1 MDCDRAKQTNENL
14 KHAAMESTFLLHKP
28 VVYGS
33 SLANGIF
40 LMILLFHIAAA
51 AIAPISA
58 IAAFTVKKGHRAHR
72 HSGQLFAGAMVV
84 VSLTGIILDIV
95 RLCFFVEE
103 NHTKYSGY
111 TMPSTY
117 PARLGFLFVGVC
129 ILYILREVTPP
140 HVFSQS
146 LKKTKA
152 LGIPSLL
159 VTTGLALTGIIA
171 VKLNPWTGALWMIWT
186 FILIV
191 IILSQTTSSVSNHHD
206 RAIAQH
212 RLGST
217 CLAAFSWWGALQ
229 GFGPAIVIQVAGDDL
244 STTLYVGNQPGSFS
258 PAFLLFFLSW
268 APFFILAGYLIRRFS
283 KRHQQS

>member
-1 MDCDRAKQTNENL
+1 MRYAPVMISLVQSWLIALTLAVSKISGCWTGMDCDRAKQTNENL

-103 NHTKYSGY
+103 NHTKYS
-111 TMPSTY
+111 
-117 PARLGFLFVGVC
+117 V
-129 ILYILREVTPP
+129 
-140 HVFSQS
+140 HW
-146 LKKTKA
+146 
-152 LGIPSLL
+152 PSL
-159 VTTGLALTGIIA
+159 VCMHTFTHEVVKQPIQNKA
-171 VKLNPWTGALWMIWT
+171 VFML
-186 FILIV
+186 
-191 IILSQTTSSVSNHHD
+191 LSQLW
-206 RAIAQH
+206 IA
-212 RLGST
+212 RN
-217 CLAAFSWWGALQ
+217 
-229 GFGPAIVIQVAGDDL
+229 
-244 STTLYVGNQPGSFS
+244 LY
-258 PAFLLFFLSW
+258 
-268 APFFILAGYLIRRFS
+268 RE
-283 KRHQQS
+283 